1 MSEKVKV
8 SDLRAGDIVLL
19 EPSEDKIS
27 KLIAKIT
34 RSPVSHT
41 TLSCGQKE
49 PVGTVVEETPP
60 NALVGTLLN
69 RTSRTAYVMRL
80 NPEVE
85 DCQPVMDIAN
95 RYVSEKLPYAKA
107 QLPFIALYCIA
118 HNITGG
124 TKLQGIVMKFV
135 RLAMEILIQWEDSVI
150 YKGQEAMMCSQ
161 FAYHCYK
168 EAGEAYEIHMKEM
181 AGFGLIDGII
191 DRLQANPSKYNSQL
205 FLLRGEAQEV
215 TDERVDRL
223 IDELYDE
230 LNGDENLSLRL
241 EANEL
246 SEDFIIEVTRFLLQ
260 FVKTFLKEEDCDK
273 TDAVLNLRKLKEMG
287 EYFISPGDLFTN
299 TTNLVC
305 LGTVDYDTEPGTL

>member
-1 MSEKVKV
+1 MNEKVKV

-34 RSPVSHT
+34 HSPVSHT
-41 TLSCGQKE
+41 TLSCGPKE
-49 PVGTVVEETPP
+49 PVGNVIEETPP
-60 NALVGTLLN
+60 CALVGTLLN

-85 DCQPVMDIAN
+85 DCQPVMDIAS

-118 HNITGG
+118 GNITGG

-135 RLAMEILIQWEDSVI
+135 SLAMEILIQLEDSII

-181 AGFGLIDGII
+181 AGLPLIDGII
-191 DRLQANPSKYNSQL
+191 ERLQADPSKYDSQL
-205 FLLRGEAQEV
+205 FLIRGETPEV
-215 TDERVDRL
+215 TDEQVDCL
-223 IDELYDE
+223 IDELYEE
-230 LNGDENLSLRL
+230 LNNDDTSFNRL
-241 EANEL
+241 DSNEL
-246 SEDFIIEVTRFLLQ
+246 SEDFIIEVTRFCIQ
-260 FVKTFLKEEDCDK
+260 VVKTFLKEEDCDK
-273 TDAVLNLRKLKEMG
+273 TDAVSHLLKLKDMY

-299 TTNLVC
+299 TKNLIC
-305 LGTVDYDTEPGTL
+305 LGTVDYSET